1 MGKKV
6 DLNRKHSNTNSFRK
20 NTRPVTPRYEE
31 NSQMDEDSSLDY
43 SNEDYDES
51 PEINDDGVSA
61 NNLGMSSTREL
72 IQNKA
77 SEMFD
82 KMENKTQN
90 EKFKILLKNPAT
102 RKIMLVAIGALIVAL
117 FILFIIYMVAALLGS
132 SGSKGKTAIGGYY
145 TNRCSE
151 VTVIY
156 TDKSDDY
163 AITGSGTFA
172 FEDYIAGVV
181 SAEVGMFN
189 DIEIYKS
196 LAITARTY
204 FLTHD
209 GGTCTIESSD
219 RKQVFR
225 DITDRSYIYSDKIYE
240 AVEATAGQVLLF
252 DGELRSVQYDAF
264 CSIDKDENYYTI
276 KQKNQKIPV
285 SWVDS
290 QWGIAESWKQ
300 GTCAGNHGNG
310 ISQWGSYYLSSV
322 HNYTYDELIHY
333 YLGDDVVISAKGYL
347 SSIAG
352 LEIKDTT
359 NATSINKPLGEF
371 LADNGSS
378 IDNMN
383 KFIHDSVVSNGAGTR
398 AGVVTAA
405 VSFVNYLY
413 DNFNAKIPYY
423 WGGYYQQYG
432 VSPEFGG
439 KTRPATS
446 ASGSL
451 FYYGGLDC
459 SGFVS
464 WAIKNGGYNIS
475 RHTTQGFDDMFKDSC
490 KITDKNCIG
499 QPGDLINA
507 RNYHVQMIVA
517 VDEEAGK
524 YIIAEATTTNGYNG
538 VVIREVGIHTS
549 FPMQDTKI
557 LKLDSYYNNSNNAD
571 ANY

>member
-6 DLNRKHSNTNSFRK
+6 DLNRKHNNMNGFGR
-20 NTRPVTPRYEE
+20 NTRPITPRYEE

-43 SNEDYDES
+43 SDEEVNEGYEVIEEQNGEYTNYQEDE
-51 PEINDDGVSA
+51 
-61 NNLGMSSTREL
+61 
-72 IQNKA
+72 
-77 SEMFD
+77 
-82 KMENKTQN
+82 N
-90 EKFKILLKNPAT
+90 EKKKKESLAKKAAEIYAKRKVALKLFAM
-102 RKIMLVAIGALIVAL
+102 RKVILIVL
-117 FILFIIYMVAALLGS
+117 LIIVVIILFVAVFTAIYS
-132 SGSKGKTAIGGYY
+132 EYKSKTAIGGYY

-156 TDKSDDY
+156 TDKTDDY

-252 DGELRSVQYDAF
+252 DGELQSVQYDAF

-359 NATSINKPLGEF
+359 SATSINEPLGEF

-378 IDNMN
+378 IENMN

-538 VVIREVGIHTS
+538 VVREVGIHTS

-557 LKLDSYYNNSNNAD
+557 LKLDSYYNNSNNVD